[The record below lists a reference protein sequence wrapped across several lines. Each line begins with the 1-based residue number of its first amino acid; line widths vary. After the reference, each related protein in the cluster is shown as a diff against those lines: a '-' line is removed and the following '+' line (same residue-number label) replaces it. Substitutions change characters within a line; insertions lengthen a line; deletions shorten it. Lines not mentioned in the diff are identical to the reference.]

1 MTVISTASPSVET
14 ASIVAEFGGQATQS
28 VDLMIGVGLI
38 KDSEAVYFQYVGD
51 DQKVALMDQAGKPVS
66 RIGNVKLTGLSII
79 DDVYAEAGFSGSKL
93 NIFLETQ
100 NERTVMLTSGLA
112 TIWSQCL
119 MTCLMG
125 LFENESLDSVIAI
138 DTWKGTSMMKPCF
151 AAVRNGGVKVTSN
164 DMYRS
169 LTDARSDKDKAKTDA
184 LMRDAV
190 EVINAELTGCTTSQV
205 IETVVSEVAKDF

>member
-1 MTVISTASPSVET
+1 MTVISTANPSVET

-51 DQKVALMDQAGKPVS
+51 DQKVALIDQEGKPVT
-66 RIGNVKLTGLSII
+66 RIGNVQLTGLSII
-79 DDVYAEAGFSGSKL
+79 DDVYAETGFSGSKL
-93 NIFLETQ
+93 NVFLQTQ
-100 NERTVMLTSGLA
+100 SDRTVMLTSGLV

-125 LFENESLDSVIAI
+125 LFENESLNSVIAI
-138 DTWKGTSMMKPCF
+138 DTWKGTSVKKPCF
-151 AAVRNGGVKVTSN
+151 AAVRNGGARVTSN
-164 DMYRS
+164 DMYQA
-169 LTDARSDKDKAKTDA
+169 LTDARSDKDRAKTDA

-190 EVINAELTGCTTSQV
+190 EVINAKLSGSTSTEV
-205 IETVVSEVAKDF
+205 IETVVTEVAKDF

>member
-66 RIGNVKLTGLSII
+66 RIGNVQLTGLSIV

-138 DTWKGTSMMKPCF
+138 DTWKGTSMMQPCF

-169 LTDARSDKDKAKTDA
+169 LSNARSDKDKAKTDA